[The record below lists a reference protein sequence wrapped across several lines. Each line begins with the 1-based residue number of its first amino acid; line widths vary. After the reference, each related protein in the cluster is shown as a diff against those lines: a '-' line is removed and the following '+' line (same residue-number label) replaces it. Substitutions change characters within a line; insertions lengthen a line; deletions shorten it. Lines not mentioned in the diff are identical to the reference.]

1 MLHSFCLAA
10 GCRFQAAVQESKR
23 VQYEQIE
30 FDVNE
35 QGSVTISSI
44 SLCLKTG
51 CSMVI
56 NSGEFNELWLYNSV
70 SVER

>member
-1 MLHSFCLAA
+1 MLHSFFLPA

-30 FDVNE
+30 TDITE
-35 QGSVTISSI
+35 QGSMTISSI
-44 SLCLKTG
+44 LLSVKTG

-56 NSGEFNELWLYNSV
+56 ESGEFNELQVYNSV
-70 SVER
+70 SLER